1 MDLKLTE
8 PTPQET
14 PPPTTIECPKCHFVQ
29 PEGGKDCV
37 RCGIV
42 FARYK
47 APPEPAAPPPMR
59 RPEMTKEQAAI
70 EKMKAIT
77 LPPSGPGLFSQLFR
91 LARWAIVLGCLVA
104 LFMMFRQAPP
114 PTVAVDPEGA
124 QKVSDKFLAAQEAA
138 TQGQAFTMPLTEAE
152 LNAWIRANL
161 TGSGGAIQTGTG
173 GPPTQEQVQ
182 SSMKDIK
189 LHLVGDQIHAYTL
202 FTLYGKDVT
211 LQLTGKLQVKDGR
224 IRLDAKEGMI
234 GTLPIPKAT
243 LGSAVSG
250 LFDSPTNREKFV
262 LPPHIANVQV
272 QNGELLISYKGTT
285 PP

>member
-1 MDLKLTE
+1 MDLKISD
-8 PTPQET
+8 PTPQDS
-14 PPPTTIECPKCHFVQ
+14 PPSTFECPKCHFVQ

-37 RCGIV
+37 RCGVV

-47 APPEPAAPPPMR
+47 APPESTAPPPMR
-59 RPEMTKEQAAI
+59 QPEMTKEQAAL
-70 EKMKAIT
+70 EKLKAIT
-77 LPPSGPGLFSQLFR
+77 PPPAGPSLFSQLFR
-91 LARWAIVLGCLVA
+91 LVRWAIVLGCLVA

-124 QKVSDKFLAAQEAA
+124 QKVSDKFLAAREAS

-152 LNAWIRANL
+152 VNAWLQSNL
-161 TGSGGAIQTGTG
+161 ASSGGAAQTGPG
-173 GPPTQEQVQ
+173 GQPTQEQVQ

-224 IRLDAKEGMI
+224 IRLDAKKGMI

-243 LGSAVSG
+243 LGSAVSS

-262 LPPHIANVQV
+262 LPPHIADIQV
-272 QNGELLISYKGTT
+272 QNGELLISYKSTA
-285 PP
+285 P

>member
-1 MDLKLTE
+1 MDLKLTDSAS
-8 PTPQET
+8 QET
-14 PPPTTIECPKCHFVQ
+14 PPPATFECPKCHFVQ

-37 RCGIV
+37 RCGVV

-47 APPEPAAPPPMR
+47 APPEPTAPLPVR
-59 RPEMTKEQAAI
+59 QPEMSKEQAAI
-70 EKMKAIT
+70 EKMKAI
-77 LPPSGPGLFSQLFR
+77 LPPPSGSGLFSQLFR
-91 LARWAIVLGCLVA
+91 VARWAVVLSCFVA
-104 LFMMFRQAPP
+104 LFMMFRHPP
-114 PTVAVDPEGA
+114 PPAVAVDPEGA
-124 QKVSDKFLAAQEAA
+124 QKAGDKFLAAQEAA
-138 TQGQAFTMPLTEAE
+138 KQGQSFTMPLTEAE
-152 LNAWIRANL
+152 LNAWLQSNL
-161 TGSGGAIQTGTG
+161 ALSGNTAQTGAG

-211 LQLTGKLQVKDGR
+211 LQLTGKLSVRDGR

-250 LFDSPTNREKFV
+250 LFDSPTNREKFI
-262 LPPHIANVQV
+262 LPPHIADVQI
-272 QNGELLISYKGTT
+272 QNGELLISYKSTS
-285 PP
+285 P

>member
-8 PTPQET
+8 STPQDA
-14 PPPTTIECPKCHFVQ
+14 PPPAATFECPKCHFVQ

-37 RCGIV
+37 RCGVV

-47 APPEPAAPPPMR
+47 ASSEPAAPPPMR
-59 RPEMTKEQAAI
+59 QPEMTKEQAAI
-70 EKMKAIT
+70 EKMKAIA

-91 LARWAIVLGCLVA
+91 LARWTIVLGCLVA
-104 LFMMFRQAPP
+104 LFMMFKQAPP
-114 PTVAVDPEGA
+114 PIVAMDPEGA
-124 QKVSDKFLAAQEAA
+124 KKAGDKFLAAQEAV
-138 TQGQAFTMPLTEAE
+138 TQGQPFTMPLTEAE
-152 LNAWIRANL
+152 LNAWLQSNL
-161 TGSGGAIQTGTG
+161 ASSGGAQAGAG

-189 LHLVGDQIHAYTL
+189 LHLVGDQVQAYTL
-202 FTLYGKDVT
+202 FTLYGRDVT
-211 LQLTGKLQVKDGR
+211 LQLKGKLQVKDGR
-224 IRLDAKEGMI
+224 IRLDATEGML

-243 LGSAVSG
+243 LGSVTSS

-272 QNGELLISYKGTT
+272 QNGELLISYKGTA
-285 PP
+285 PL

>member
-1 MDLKLTE
+1 MEFTLKPSE
-8 PTPQET
+8 VPGGPPPTMTCPKCGFEQPESPDCAKCGIVVARFKPSQAAAPAYT
-14 PPPTTIECPKCHFVQ
+14 PPP
-29 PEGGKDCV
+29 
-37 RCGIV
+37 
-42 FARYK
+42 
-47 APPEPAAPPPMR
+47 
-59 RPEMTKEQAAI
+59 PEMSKAQAAI

-77 LPPSGPGLFSQLFR
+77 PPPAGPSLFSQLFR
-91 LARWAIVLGCLVA
+91 LVRWAIVLGCLAA
-104 LFMMFRQAPP
+104 LFMMFRHAPP

-124 QKVSDKFLAAQEAA
+124 KKAGDKFLAAQEAA
-138 TQGQAFTMPLTEAE
+138 TQGQSFTMPLTEAE
-152 LNAWIRANL
+152 LNAWLQSNL
-161 TGSGGAIQTGTG
+161 ASSGGAAQTGPG
-173 GPPTQEQVQ
+173 GQPTQEQVQ

-211 LQLTGKLQVKDGR
+211 LQLKGKLQVKDGR
-224 IRLDAKEGMI
+224 IRLDATEGML

-243 LGSAVSG
+243 LGSATAS

-272 QNGELLISYKGTT
+272 LNGELLISYKGTT

>member
-14 PPPTTIECPKCHFVQ
+14 PPPTTTECPKCHFVQ

-42 FARYK
+42 FSRYK

-59 RPEMTKEQAAI
+59 QPEMTKEQAAL
-70 EKMKAIT
+70 EKLKAIT
-77 LPPSGPGLFSQLFR
+77 PPPAGPSLFSQLFR
-91 LARWAIVLGCLVA
+91 LVRWAIVLGCLVA
-104 LFMMFRQAPP
+104 LFMMFRHAPP
-114 PTVAVDPEGA
+114 PAVAVDPEGA
-124 QKVSDKFLAAQEAA
+124 QKAGDKFLAAKEALA
-138 TQGQAFTMPLTEAE
+138 QGQAFTMPLTEAE
-152 LNAWIRANL
+152 LNAWLQSNL
-161 TGSGGAIQTGTG
+161 ALSGGAAQTGPG

-189 LHLVGDQIHAYTL
+189 LHLVGDQIQAYTL

-262 LPPHIANVQV
+262 LPPYIADVQI
-272 QNGELLISYKGTT
+272 QNGELLISYKSTA
-285 PP
+285 P

>member
-1 MDLKLTE
+1 MDLKISD
-8 PTPQET
+8 PTPQDS
-14 PPPTTIECPKCHFVQ
+14 PPSTFECPKCHFVQ

-37 RCGIV
+37 RCGVV

-47 APPEPAAPPPMR
+47 PSQAPAPVYTPPPPEMSKA
-59 RPEMTKEQAAI
+59 QAAI
-70 EKMKAIT
+70 ERLKTIT
-77 LPPSGPGLFSQLFR
+77 PPPSAPGLFSQLFR

-114 PTVAVDPEGA
+114 PTVAVDPEGV
-124 QKVSDKFLAAQEAA
+124 QKVGDKFLAAKEASA
-138 TQGQAFTMPLTEAE
+138 QGQAFTMPLTEAE
-152 LNAWIRANL
+152 LNAWLQSNL
-161 TGSGGAIQTGTG
+161 ASSGGAAQAGAG
-173 GPPTQEQVQ
+173 GQPTPEQVQ
-182 SSMKDIK
+182 SSMKDLRI
-189 LHLVGDQIHAYTL
+189 HLVGDQVQAYTM

-211 LQLTGKLQVKDGR
+211 LQLKGKLQVKDGR

-262 LPPHIANVQV
+262 LPPHIADIQV
-272 QNGELLISYKGTT
+272 QNGEILIFYKSAPTH
-285 PP
+285 